1 MAALSL
7 TFLGAA
13 GTVTG
18 SKYLVDLP
26 GRRILVDA
34 GMFQGEKEWR
44 EMNWADFPVPPSSI
58 DEIILTHAHADHCGY
73 LPALVRD
80 GFTGPIWTTY
90 GTAKLASIV
99 LMDAGH
105 LQEREAQY
113 ASEGGYSK
121 HETPLPLYTVAD
133 VEKTTPLFRVV
144 PFDTDFDLKNGIA
157 IRMTRAGHIL
167 GSASVTLSTP
177 EGSVL
182 FSGDLGRIDHPVLR
196 PRGTPPGSPF
206 VLIEST
212 YGDREHPDAK
222 GAEHEAMADAVR
234 RTIARGGSVLV
245 PAFAIDRTEIVLKA
259 LTELREA
266 DRIPRDVPIFVNS
279 PMAVAALSVY
289 REAEGRGELRDDI
302 QPEDFFNLPNLREI
316 TDAEDSKKLNH
327 PDHPSII
334 ISSSGMAT
342 GGRVLHHLEA
352 MLPDKRNCVIFT
364 GYQGVGTRG
373 RTLLQG
379 AKEMKFRGRYVPVKA
394 EIIQDGE
401 FSVHADASDLID
413 WLRDLSPQP
422 ETVFVTHGEEGSS
435 DAFAAKVR
443 NELGL
448 TVVVPRYKEKVS
460 LTPRGTWAQLSPVS
474 AAVPQLTTPTPA
486 PAPRPVPH
494 PPGVSHAPT
503 PGAKLPTVRA
513 VADTHADDMEQVEV
527 ILETAIGQVPFLP
540 ETKQAEVSELLHE
553 VLGLVRVPSPDLGA
567 VREGINLALYA
578 AAGAVETPGGQSIV
592 ALLAHVPKVLG

>member
-1 MAALSL
+1 MSL

-58 DEIILTHAHADHCGY
+58 DELILTHAHADHCGY

-80 GFTGPIWTTY
+80 GFNGPIWCTY

-105 LQEREAQY
+105 IQEREAQY
-113 ASEGGYSK
+113 AQEGGYSK
-121 HETPLPLYTVAD
+121 HDPALPLYTVAD
-133 VEKTTPLFRVV
+133 VEKTTPLFKIV
-144 PFDTDFDLKNGIA
+144 PFDTDVDLGKGIA

-196 PRGTPPGSPF
+196 PRGTPPGSPY

-222 GAEHEAMADAVR
+222 GLEHEAMADAVR
-234 RTIARGGSVLV
+234 RTIARGGSVLI

-266 DRIPRDVPIFVNS
+266 GRIPVDVPIYVNS
-279 PMAVAALSVY
+279 PMAVAALAVY

-373 RTLLQG
+373 RSLLEGMKQ
-379 AKEMKFRGRYVPVKA
+379 MKFRGRYVPVKA
-394 EIIQDGE
+394 EIVSDGE

-413 WLRDLSPQP
+413 WLRDLSPKP

-443 NELGL
+443 SELGL
-448 TVVVPRYKEKVS
+448 TVVVPRYKERVT
-460 LTPRGTWAQLSPVS
+460 LTPHGTYAPLSPVVG
-474 AAVPQLTTPTPA
+474 AAPEPAVAAQA

-494 PPGVSHAPT
+494 PPS
-503 PGAKLPTVRA
+503 PGGKLLPVWK

-527 ILETAIGQVPFLP
+527 ILDTAIGQVPFLP
-540 ETKQAEVSELLHE
+540 EAKQAEVSELLHE
-553 VLGLVRVPSPDLGA
+553 VLELVRGGSPDLGA
-567 VREGINLALYA
+567 VRDGVNLALYA

>member
-1 MAALSL
+1 MSL
-7 TFLGAA
+7 TFLGAS

-26 GRRILVDA
+26 SRRILVDA

-44 EMNWADFPVPPSSI
+44 EMNWVDFPVPPDTI

-80 GFTGPIWTTY
+80 GFKGPIWCTS

-105 LQEREAQY
+105 LQEKEAQY
-113 ASEGGYSK
+113 AQEGGYSK
-121 HETPLPLYTVAD
+121 HQPALPLYTVAD
-133 VEKTTPLFRVV
+133 VEKTTPLFKIV
-144 PFDTDFDLKNGIA
+144 PFDTDFDLGQGVA

-177 EGSVL
+177 GGSVL
-182 FSGDLGRIDHPVLR
+182 FSGDLGRHDHPVLR
-196 PRGTPPGSPF
+196 PRGNPPGSPF

-212 YGDREHPDAK
+212 YGDREHPESAE
-222 GAEHEAMADAVR
+222 GTEHEAMADAIR
-234 RTIARGGSVLV
+234 RTTSRGGSVLI

-259 LTELREA
+259 LTEMREA
-266 DRIPRDVPIFVNS
+266 GRIPSDVPIFVNS
-279 PMAVAALSVY
+279 PMAVAALAVY
-289 REAEGRGELRDDI
+289 READDGGELRDDI
-302 QPEDFFNLPNLREI
+302 QPEDFFNLSNLHEVA
-316 TDAEDSKKLNH
+316 DAEESKRLNH
-327 PDHPSII
+327 PDRPSII

-352 MLPDKRNCVIFT
+352 MLPDPRNCVIFT

-373 RTLLQG
+373 RTLLDG
-379 AKEMKFRGRYVPVKA
+379 VTEMKFRGRYVPVKA
-394 EIIQDGE
+394 EIVPDSE

-413 WLRDLSPQP
+413 WLRDLSPKP

-435 DAFAAKVR
+435 AAFAAKIR
-443 NELGL
+443 SELGL
-448 TVVVPRYKEKVS
+448 TVVVPRYKEKVV
-460 LTPRGTWAQLSPVS
+460 LGAHGEWKALSPLAGVS
-474 AAVPQLTTPTPA
+474 TEAAVRAPA
-486 PAPRPVPH
+486 AAPRPDIRPAS
-494 PPGVSHAPT
+494 PG
-503 PGAKLPTVRA
+503 GKLPA
-513 VADTHADDMEQVEV
+513 QKLSGTHADDWDQIAV
-527 ILETAIGQVPFLP
+527 IVETAIGQVPFLP
-540 ETKQAEVSELLHE
+540 EAKQSEVSGFLHE
-553 VLGLVRVPSPDLGA
+553 VLGMVRGGSADPVA
-567 VREGINLALYA
+567 VREGVNLALYA